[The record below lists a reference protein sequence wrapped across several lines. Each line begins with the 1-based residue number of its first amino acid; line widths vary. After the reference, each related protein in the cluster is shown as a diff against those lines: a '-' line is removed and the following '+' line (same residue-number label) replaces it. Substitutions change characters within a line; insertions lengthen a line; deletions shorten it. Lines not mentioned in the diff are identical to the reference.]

1 MCPEMRTGEFMR
13 KEKLKEETKEGLC
26 IGMVLS
32 LFHKQ
37 VRSKGFITKVKFS
50 TIDLILSDLMQM
62 KNISLFCCGHFGVR
76 MTFSDAIFSRLRITQ

>member
-1 MCPEMRTGEFMR
+1 MCPEMRTGGFMR

-37 VRSKGFITKVKFS
+37 VRSKGFITKVKFYIVS
-50 TIDLILSDLMQM
+50 
-62 KNISLFCCGHFGVR
+62 
-76 MTFSDAIFSRLRITQ
+76 

>member
-1 MCPEMRTGEFMR
+1 MR

-50 TIDLILSDLMQM
+50 TINLDLLYSTGIRVGELVKLP
-62 KNISLFCCGHFGVR
+62 FR
-76 MTFSDAIFSRLRITQ
+76 EE